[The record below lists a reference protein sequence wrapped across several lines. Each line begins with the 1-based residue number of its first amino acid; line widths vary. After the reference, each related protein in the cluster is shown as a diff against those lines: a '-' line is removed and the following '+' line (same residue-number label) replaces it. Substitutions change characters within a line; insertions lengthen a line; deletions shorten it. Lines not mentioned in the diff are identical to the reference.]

1 MARFFT
7 NTYPIINIHKKA
19 SDKSEIVT
27 QMIYGDS
34 FSVIKKTRKWL
45 KIKIKGDGYKG
56 FILNKNHNLY
66 IRATHKV
73 HKLKARVYKF
83 PNKKRKINELTFGS
97 RLKIIE

>member
-27 QMIYGDS
+27 QMIYGDN

-45 KIKIKGDGYKG
+45 EIKIKEDGYKG
-56 FILNKNHNLY
+56 FVLNKNHNLD
-66 IRATHKV
+66 
-73 HKLKARVYKF
+73 
-83 PNKKRKINELTFGS
+83 
-97 RLKIIE
+97 